1 MFFSSFKIIHFIGIG
16 GIGMSAIAEL
26 AYELGY
32 VVQGSDIRKNN
43 NLIRLEKKGISI
55 NIGHLGNNI
64 KTAEVVVYSSAI
76 DHRNPEIIEANASE
90 IPLYSRAEFLS
101 ILMKDKRSIT
111 ISGTHGKTTT
121 TSIIGQLLQDDAI
134 DPTVV
139 SGGIMNINNSNLIFG
154 NGDWMVVEADE
165 SDGSF
170 LILPS
175 EISIITNIDNDHLDY
190 YKSMKLLKD
199 AFIKYANNTP
209 ENGCLIVC
217 IDDEGVQS
225 ILNDIKVK
233 RLISYGFSEKANYQV
248 SFIKTSL
255 LGSIFSVK
263 CNLPDTYL
271 DEEFFIPMH
280 GEHNINNAIAS
291 IVVARILSI
300 DIKKIKNKLR
310 YFPGIQRRFTKIG
323 DKNGVIYFDDYA
335 HHPKEIQSVLSAAKK
350 IKHNKIVTVFQPH
363 RYSRIIELY
372 DGFCESFKETD
383 YLLIAP
389 IYSAGELILENIT
402 NRTIANDIKFID
414 KDCIKYFMDNKNL
427 KILLKSIVKNGD
439 IVIFIGAGDISS
451 IAREIVQDI

>member
-1 MFFSSFKIIHFIGIG
+1 LFFSSFKIIHFIGIG

-55 NIGHLGNNI
+55 NIGHVGKNI
-64 KTAEVVVYSSAI
+64 QTAEVVVYSSAI
-76 DHRNPEIIEANASE
+76 DKSNPEIIEANARS
-90 IPLYSRAEFLS
+90 IPLYSRAEFLA
-101 ILMKDKRSIT
+101 IVMKDKRSIT

-121 TSIIGQLLQDDAI
+121 TSIIGQLLKDEAI

-139 SGGIMNINNSNLIFG
+139 SGGIMNINKSNLIFG
-154 NGDWMVVEADE
+154 NGDWMIVEADE

-190 YKSMKLLKD
+190 YKSMTLLKD
-199 AFIKYANNTP
+199 AFVKYANKTQ
-209 ENGCLIVC
+209 ENGYLILC
-217 IDDEGVQS
+217 IDDIGVQS
-225 ILNDIKVK
+225 ILGDIMVE
-233 RLISYGFSEKANYQV
+233 RLISYGFSKKANYQV
-248 SFIKTSL
+248 SFIRNES
-255 LGSIFSVK
+255 LGSIFSLK
-263 CNLPDTYL
+263 CNLPDIYF

-280 GEHNINNAIAS
+280 GDHNINNAVAS
-291 IVVARILSI
+291 IIVAKILSI
-300 DIKKIKNKLR
+300 DIKKIKSRLKD
-310 YFPGIQRRFTKIG
+310 FPGIQRRFTKIG
-323 DKNGVIYFDDYA
+323 DKDGVIYFDDYA
-335 HHPKEIQSVLSAAKK
+335 HHPVEIQAVLSAANK

-372 DGFCESFKETD
+372 DGFCSSFKDTD

-389 IYSAGELILENIT
+389 IYSAGELATKAIT

-414 KDCIKYFMDNKNL
+414 KDCIKYFMSNENL

-451 IAREIVQDI
+451 IAREIVKNI